1 MPILG
6 IPFTWMGAGSS
17 HSINKA
23 KEVGPRSTKAVGYRH
38 QYSGCIVT
46 VLQLNW
52 VRGIMKVAMWLCT
65 PLLVGL

>member
-23 KEVGPRSTKAVGYRH
+23 KEVGPRSTKGPGSRHEGGRYLGHTEVLCMLTYDEVGD
-38 QYSGCIVT
+38 
-46 VLQLNW
+46 
-52 VRGIMKVAMWLCT
+52 
-65 PLLVGL
+65 